1 MCSAAPETTTEA
13 ITEALPDLQA
23 WTAYF
28 TSAPLPV
35 LDDTAEQL
43 EELRAHED
51 AVDAH
56 MLARCVS
63 ADPLMSLKLLAHVAA
78 VRSPKCSTDV
88 ETVTAALLLLGI
100 GPFFRAFGPQ
110 PTVQQHLDGQAE
122 ALHGLQQVLDR
133 ARRGAT
139 FALAFAVHRTDPEA
153 AQIHAAALLHEFAEL
168 LLWLHAPALAL
179 RVAKRQ
185 QQDPALRSA
194 TAQRE
199 LLHVEL
205 AELQHALMR
214 HWHLPE
220 LLLRSHDERHAGSPQ
235 VRNVLLALR
244 LARHTAHGWDN
255 PALADDVRD
264 IAALLNLG
272 EAPTLHLLRDIG

>member
-1 MCSAAPETTTEA
+1 MCSAAPEAITEA
-13 ITEALPDLQA
+13 ITKALPDLQA
-23 WTAYF
+23 WTAF
-28 TSAPLPV
+28 FASAPLPV
-35 LDDTAEQL
+35 LADTAEQL
-43 EELRAHED
+43 EDLRAHED

-56 MLARCVS
+56 LLAQCVS

-78 VRSPKCSTDV
+78 IRSPSSSTGA

-100 GPFFRAFGPQ
+100 GPFFRTFGAQ
-110 PTVQQHLDGQAE
+110 TTVQHHLAGHAE
-122 ALHGLQQVLDR
+122 ALQGLQQVLQR

-139 FALAFAVHRTDPEA
+139 FALAFAVHRSDPDA
-153 AQIHAAALLHEFAEL
+153 ARIHAAALLHEFAEL
-168 LLWLHAPALAL
+168 LLWLHAPTLAL
-179 RVAKRQ
+179 RIAARQ
-185 QQDPALRSA
+185 RQDAALRSA
-194 TAQRE
+194 AVQRE
-199 LLHVEL
+199 LLHVDL

-220 LLLRSHDERHAGSPQ
+220 LLLRSHDERHAASPQ